1 MGSKSLGESP
11 GEQIGILKLNYKK
24 EKMGEE
30 AIDAEG
36 VGDVETW
43 REKRIRERQRIN
55 KEKEE

>member
-1 MGSKSLGESP
+1 
-11 GEQIGILKLNYKK
+11 
-24 EKMGEE
+24 MGEE